1 MQNFV
6 NNIFMLKKFLT
17 YGNLVFSL
25 IFSRSNDTVHAGT
38 TLKFVTKTK
47 ILR

>member
-6 NNIFMLKKFLT
+6 YNIFMLKKFLT

-25 IFSRSNDTVHAGT
+25 IFSRSNDAVYVGT
-38 TLKFVTKTK
+38 TLKFVKKLK